1 MKVEKTVKIDDK
13 DRAILSEL
21 TKNSKLTTGKLS
33 KKLGMPVTTVH
44 NRMKKLEK
52 GGVIINYT
60 LNIDWKKL
68 GRPIMA
74 YISIE
79 IDYGSKT
86 EKITQ
91 LGIAN
96 KIKAL
101 DGVKDVTILAGG
113 TDIMARV
120 LARDIDDL
128 NNLVTDK
135 LRNISGVDRTQTMI
149 VLQQV

>member
-1 MKVEKTVKIDDK
+1 VKVEKTVKIDDK